1 MLVRESVA
9 PPPLAAPTEPSAGAA
24 AATAI
29 SDASSSP
36 GPTLS
41 LISMDDDIDM
51 SPEARQCTAAL
62 REGKRCVSPPA
73 NLRQAVPMSGVPGRP
88 RAGALLEARERAVS
102 AACGRACWATACV
115 AIG

>member
-9 PPPLAAPTEPSAGAA
+9 PPPLAAPAEPSAGASA
-24 AATAI
+24 AVAV

-41 LISMDDDIDM
+41 LISMDEDIDM

-62 REGKRCVSPPA
+62 REGKRCGAPPA
-73 NLRQAVPMSGVPGRP
+73 TRARCWRHASVP
-88 RAGALLEARERAVS
+88 RALRA
-102 AACGRACWATACV
+102 AAHVGLQRVLQLAN
-115 AIG
+115 